1 MNSELLQKYISGNA
15 TETEKQRVTEWMQ
28 ESPENMREYMA
39 QRKLHDIALWRT
51 EPVKTAGPV
60 RRADGP
66 LPP

>member
-1 MNSELLQKYISGNA
+1 MNSELLQIYISGNA

-51 EPVKTAGPV
+51 EPVKT
-60 RRADGP
+60 
-66 LPP
+66 